1 MLASF
6 FTSPDSYQ
14 SKLSVINL
22 CRHSFIIVSVIN
34 FTTQIQSGRIILK
47 VGEKTNSE
55 IVHISLN
62 KKQIQRVMVTFY
74 ISLDIYYIYIYI
86 MFISTQKP
94 VIILVSIYT
103 CSYCF
108 IYLLIFTRNWLLVE
122 IWRPFLKDKVEIK
135 IRSDVYGLNAFQL
148 TMTQIISRS
157 AFLLGDGF
165 L

>member
-1 MLASF
+1 MWGS
-6 FTSPDSYQ
+6 
-14 SKLSVINL
+14 
-22 CRHSFIIVSVIN
+22 RHSFIIVSVIN

-86 MFISTQKP
+86 YYVHKYIEACHHEL
-94 VIILVSIYT
+94 VCLVSIYT